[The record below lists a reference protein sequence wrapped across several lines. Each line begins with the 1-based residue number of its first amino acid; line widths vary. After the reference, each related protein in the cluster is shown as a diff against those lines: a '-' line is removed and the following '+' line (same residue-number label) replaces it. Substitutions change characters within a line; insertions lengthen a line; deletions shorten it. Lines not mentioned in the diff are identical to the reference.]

1 MKIVANPMIVAAAL
15 GLLGPA
21 ALDLDEDET
30 MAGHVVLDG
39 DPVQADDRRGLED
52 LLDDEDQLASEAAAW
67 AEE

>member
-21 ALDLDEDET
+21 ALDLDDDET

-39 DPVQADDRRGLED
+39 DPLQQDGLRGLED
-52 LLDDEDQLASEAAAW
+52 LMEAEEPAVSEARAW

>member
-1 MKIVANPMIVAAAL
+1 MKVVANPMIVAAAL

-21 ALDLDEDET
+21 ALVVDEDET

-39 DPVQADDRRGLED
+39 DPVQPDERRGLED
-52 LLDDEDQLASEAAAW
+52 LLEAEDQVASEAAAW